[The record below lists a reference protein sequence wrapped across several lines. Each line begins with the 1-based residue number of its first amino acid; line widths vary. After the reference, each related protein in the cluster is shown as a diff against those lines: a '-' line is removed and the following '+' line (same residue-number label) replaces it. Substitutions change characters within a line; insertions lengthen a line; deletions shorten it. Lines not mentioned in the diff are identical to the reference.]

1 MAQFDSSA
9 VPVGVSRRDLLKRG
23 AVVGAVAAWTI
34 PLVQVV
40 SMTPAH
46 ADSPSAP
53 PATPPPNNPPPLIST
68 PPPSSP
74 SHHVG
79 SKTPH
84 APATTATATATPAAA
99 APHAGGGALA
109 STGTTTPVGPTVGIG
124 TAAIALGAGALGAAH
139 VLKNRQEK
147 AAAE

>member
-1 MAQFDSSA
+1 MTQFDSSA
-9 VPVGVSRRDLLKRG
+9 VPVGVSRRNLLKRG
-23 AVVGAVAAWTI
+23 AVVGVAAAWTI

-53 PATPPPNNPPPLIST
+53 PVTPPPNNPPPLTSS
-68 PPPSSP
+68 PPPSHP
-74 SHHVG
+74 SHHVE

-84 APATTATATATPAAA
+84 APATATATPAAP

-109 STGTTTPVGPTVGIG
+109 STGTTTPVGPAVGIG